1 MTRDQIIEAMARAI
15 FDDRRPKRLTGELIP
30 WDDPDSITPM
40 NCRADAT
47 AALAAIEAA
56 GAVIVPREGTVEMG
70 MAFASAIEADGC
82 TPSSIYAAML
92 NASPFKETT
101 NAG

>member
-1 MTRDQIIEAMARAI
+1 MNRDQIIEAMARAM
-15 FDDRRPKRLTGELIP
+15 FDARPPMRLTGEPIP
-30 WDDPDSITPM
+30 WDDPESSTPM

-47 AALAAIEAA
+47 SALSAIEAA

-92 NASPFKETT
+92 NASPFKDKP
-101 NAG
+101 